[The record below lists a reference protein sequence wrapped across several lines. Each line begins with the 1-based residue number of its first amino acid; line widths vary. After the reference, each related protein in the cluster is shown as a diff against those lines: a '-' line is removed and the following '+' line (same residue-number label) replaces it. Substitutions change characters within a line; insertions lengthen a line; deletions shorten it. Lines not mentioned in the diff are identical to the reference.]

1 MDIATGLGLVAGV
14 VVIVTLILMG
24 GDFRMFY
31 DVHAIIIIFGGSIAA
46 TLIRFPLA
54 AMLHGLPL
62 GIRFAFS
69 LRSTGTRELV
79 DELASLAASE
89 FAERLRSKRTG
100 EWMYIFKPEVGG
112 VPVYLKVILR
122 TDCVVISCHVEK
134 EQSREDD

>member
-1 MDIATGLGLVAGV
+1 MDIATAVGLVAGAI
-14 VVIVTLILMG
+14 VVITLILLG
-24 GDFRMFY
+24 GDMRMFY

-79 DELASLAASE
+79 DELAGLAEVARKSGPVGLEKITPGAPFPFKGIRSL
-89 FAERLRSKRTG
+89 
-100 EWMYIFKPEVGG
+100 
-112 VPVYLKVILR
+112 
-122 TDCVVISCHVEK
+122 
-134 EQSREDD
+134 

>member
-1 MDIATGLGLVAGV
+1 MDIATGVGLVAGTI
-14 VVIVTLILMG
+14 VIATLIMMG

-31 DVHAIIIIFGGSIAA
+31 DIHAIIIIFGGSFAA

-79 DELASLAASE
+79 DQLAGLAEVARKTGPVGLEKITPEDPSL
-89 FAERLRSKRTG
+89 SKRIRFVADG
-100 EWMYIFKPEVGG
+100 YDADIIPA
-112 VPVYLKVILR
+112 
-122 TDCVVISCHVEK
+122 
-134 EQSREDD
+134 

>member
-1 MDIATGLGLVAGV
+1 MPPRWFPAVLA
-14 VVIVTLILMG
+14 
-24 GDFRMFY
+24 R
-31 DVHAIIIIFGGSIAA
+31 
-46 TLIRFPLA
+46 IRELA
-54 AMLHGLPL
+54 AQRKVHFTL
-62 GIRFAFS
+62 
-69 LRSTGTRELV
+69 TR

-134 EQSREDD
+134 EQSHEDD